1 MKIISQTNLAVQV
14 LIHLIL
20 IMPRKPRLK
29 IWVGPMTGLV
39 NLLVWLFLGESRWIS
54 LDTKKLQWILF
65 FAYPLDVG
73 QWFVFGCNL
82 WLQLVI
88 IAILSIPLF
97 RFMRDGEMLLF
108 TTVSL
113 RLKKTKRPLFFT
125 HQLLI
130 VACIMSKKTENAD
143 LKSGDADIV
152 NN

>member
-113 RLKKTKRPLFFT
+113 RLKKDETP
-125 HQLLI
+125 I
-130 VACIMSKKTENAD
+130 VLYSPTTNSSVYYVKKKQKTQTLNQGMQI
-143 LKSGDADIV
+143 L
-152 NN
+152 